1 MPTYTYTPEDVFNM
15 IVKEN
20 IKTKFKVSL
29 VVVAGLPG
37 SGKSTLVDKLT
48 PYRRNNREMFP
59 TADMPELRLRE
70 VGYCSTTRQESL
82 APIWGQYTWDDIYIY
97 TLARALLAKRN
108 AMPQLKEWAHVER
121 LPKELLENKGLL
133 DHFRNLY
140 DKMQK
145 GLANVGIDR
154 ESEFRFHLMS
164 EPSYVLLHMWDIG
177 LTKSLNLSLPLIARL
192 MNPFV
197 LINVLDLYR
206 DGLKKLRQRPEKAI
220 KAHKDQHVM
229 ENRSRG
235 HYICRECG
243 LCKNKGESILIA
255 THSDKVERDVGRVA
269 RLTEAGI
276 RAKAGDVGVK
286 GLREMLAVNLNDEK
300 DCDCIKK
307 SIVELMESTDAFD
320 VHLPLTWIF
329 LHSAILHYKSE
340 KSDFRMS
347 KSDFE
352 ALSSHCGIKSTED
365 VEKCLKFFTRIGSIM
380 YSREFF
386 GDEIIYHPRNFFKKL
401 HKLYSSVEAADK
413 HRKESTS
420 RGILCKRVAEDIWC
434 EDKEFFWH
442 LMQKAG
448 VATPTKVLPRPYN
461 PKGHYDYNMH
471 CPFPECRETELLF
484 VSTLRI
490 ERLPRK
496 EHIGEDSLFITFN
509 TEYIPAD
516 IQTVLVKY
524 LKIAIPELKLK
535 LTKHYNFTEFE
546 LPEDGHF
553 RVTVHGDVVEL
564 AVTGYDN
571 HEKDR
576 EIKRIIR
583 STCITVLEKVLAF
596 FPGCQYQ
603 LGLLCKECLKLSST
617 DPAPNNNITS
627 YLTFLPS
634 QYETDHLYCRDYF
647 HSRLVQDENGEEF
660 ERHKCNK
667 MIELSSAQL
676 RWMTLTGRV
685 SYAQYCRLLQESS
698 LRLNA
703 IIMAKVYSHSLV
715 TQK

>member
-1 MPTYTYTPEDVFNM
+1 MFFFAVKRMPTYTYTPEDVFNM

-29 VVVAGLPG
+29 VAVAGLPG

-48 PYRRNNREMFP
+48 PYRRSGREIEFS

-82 APIWGQYTWDDIYIY
+82 APIWGQYTWDDIYMY

-108 AMPQLKEWAHVER
+108 AMPQLKEWAHVESF
-121 LPKELLENKGLL
+121 PKQLLENRGLL

-145 GLANVGIDR
+145 GLANVGIDK
-154 ESEFRFHLMS
+154 ESDFRFHLMS
-164 EPSYVLLHMWDIG
+164 EPSYVLLNMWDIG
-177 LTKSLNLSLPLIARL
+177 VSKSLNESLPLIARL

-197 LINVLDLYR
+197 LLNILDLCR
-206 DGLKKLRQRPEKAI
+206 DGLKNLRQSPENT

-229 ENRSRG
+229 QSRSRG
-235 HYICRECG
+235 HYLCRVCG
-243 LCKNKGESILIA
+243 LCKNEGQSIFIA
-255 THSDKVERDVGRVA
+255 THSDKVERDVERVA

-276 RAKAGDVGVK
+276 RAKTGDVGVK
-286 GLREMLAVNLNDEK
+286 GLRELLAVNLNDEK

-307 SIVELMESTDAFD
+307 SIVELMESTDAFNEE
-320 VHLPLTWIF
+320 LPLTWIF
-329 LHSAILHYKSE
+329 LHSAILQYKSE

-347 KSDFE
+347 RNDFE
-352 ALSSHCGIKSTED
+352 ALSSHCGIRSTED

-386 GDEIIYHPRNFFKKL
+386 GDEIIYRPRNFFKKL
-401 HKLYSSVEAADK
+401 DKLYRLVEAADE
-413 HRKESTS
+413 HRKESIS
-420 RGILCKRVAEDIWC
+420 VGILCKKVAEDIWG
-434 EDKEFFWH
+434 EDWEFFWH

-448 VATPTKVLPRPYN
+448 VATHTKVPPRPDN
-461 PKGHYDYNMH
+461 PQSHYDHNMH
-471 CPFPECRETELLF
+471 CPFPECREVKLLF

-496 EHIGEDSLFITFN
+496 ENIGYDSLFITFN

-516 IQTVLVKY
+516 IQTLFVRY
-524 LKIAIPELKLK
+524 LKKKIPKLELT
-535 LTKHYNFTEFE
+535 LTKFYNCTEFK
-546 LPEDGHF
+546 LPEGGHF
-553 RVTVHGDVVEL
+553 KVIVHGDVVEL

-571 HEKDR
+571 PNNDR
-576 EIKRIIR
+576 KFKSIIK
-583 STCITVLEKVLAF
+583 STCIAILETVLVY
-596 FPGCQYQ
+596 FPGFQYQ
-603 LGLLCKECLKLSST
+603 LGLLCKECLELSST

-627 YLTFLPS
+627 YLIFLPS

-647 HSRLVQDENGEEF
+647 HKKLVQDENGEEV

-667 MIELSSAQL
+667 MIELSPAQL
-676 RWMTLTGRV
+676 RWMSLTGKV
-685 SYAQYCRLLQESS
+685 SYAQYCRLCKGQALG
-698 LRLNA
+698 
-703 IIMAKVYSHSLV
+703 
-715 TQK
+715 

>member
-15 IVKEN
+15 IVREN
-20 IKTKFKVSL
+20 ITTKFKVSL
-29 VVVAGLPG
+29 VAVAGLPG
-37 SGKSTLVDKLT
+37 SGKSTLVDKLALH
-48 PYRRNNREMFP
+48 RRSGREIEFL
-59 TADMPELRLRE
+59 TADMPELRLHE

-82 APIWGQYTWDDIYIY
+82 APIWGQYTWDDIYMY

-108 AMPQLKEWAHVER
+108 AMPQLKEWAHAES
-121 LPKELLENKGLL
+121 LPNQLLENRGLL
-133 DHFRNLY
+133 DHFKNLY
-140 DKMQK
+140 DEMQE
-145 GLANVGIDR
+145 GLANVDIDR
-154 ESEFRFHLMS
+154 ESDFRFHLMS
-164 EPSYVLLHMWDIG
+164 EPSYVLLNLWDIG
-177 LTKSLNLSLPLIARL
+177 VSKSLNESLPLIAQL

-197 LINVLDLYR
+197 LLNVLDLCR
-206 DGLKKLRQRPEKAI
+206 DGLKKLRQSPEISEAR
-220 KAHKDQHVM
+220 KDQHVM
-229 ENRSRG
+229 QSKSRG
-235 HYICRECG
+235 HYLCRVCG
-243 LCKNKGESILIA
+243 LCKNEGQSILIA
-255 THSDKVERDVGRVA
+255 THSNKVERDVGRVA

-286 GLREMLAVNLNDEK
+286 GLREMLTVNLNDEK

-352 ALSSHCGIKSTED
+352 ALSSHCGIRSTED

-380 YSREFF
+380 YSKEFF

-401 HKLYSSVEAADK
+401 HKLYSSVEAADE

-420 RGILCKRVAEDIWC
+420 RGILCKKVAEDIWG
-434 EDKEFFWH
+434 EDWEFFWR
-442 LMQKAG
+442 LMQMAG
-448 VATPTKVLPRPYN
+448 VATLTKVPPRHNN
-461 PKGHYDYNMH
+461 PEGHYKYNMH

-496 EHIGEDSLFITFN
+496 ENIGEDSLFITFN

-524 LKIAIPELKLK
+524 LKIAIPQLQLK
-535 LTKHYNFTEFE
+535 LTKYYNSTEFK
-546 LPEDGHF
+546 LPEGGHF

-564 AVTGYDN
+564 AVTGYVTHD
-571 HEKDR
+571 KDR
-576 EIKRIIR
+576 EIKSIIR
-583 STCITVLEKVLAF
+583 STCIMVLERVLVY

-603 LGLLCKECLKLSST
+603 FGLLCNECLKLSST
-617 DPAPNNNITS
+617 DPAPNNSVIS

-634 QYETDHLYCRDYF
+634 QYETKLYCRDYF
-647 HSRLVQDENGEEF
+647 HRMVHNENGEEV
-660 ERHKCNK
+660 EMHKCNK
-667 MIELSSAQL
+667 TIELSSAQM
-676 RWMTLTGRV
+676 RWMSLTGRV
-685 SYAQYCRLLQESS
+685 SYAQHCRLCKGQASG
-698 LRLNA
+698 
-703 IIMAKVYSHSLV
+703 
-715 TQK
+715 

>member
-1 MPTYTYTPEDVFNM
+1 MPTYIYTPEDVFNM
-15 IVKEN
+15 IVKDN
-20 IKTKFKVSL
+20 ISTKFKVSL
-29 VVVAGLPG
+29 VAVAGLPG
-37 SGKSTLVDKLT
+37 SGKSTLVEKLA
-48 PYRRNNREMFP
+48 PYRRNSREIELQ

-82 APIWGQYTWDDIYIY
+82 TPTWGQYTWDDIYMY

-121 LPKELLENKGLL
+121 FPKELLENKGLL
-133 DHFRNLY
+133 DHFKNLY
-140 DKMQK
+140 NKMQK
-145 GLANVGIDR
+145 GLANVGIDK
-154 ESEFRFHLMS
+154 ESDFRFHLMS
-164 EPSYVLLHMWDIG
+164 EPSYVLLNMWDIG
-177 LTKSLNLSLPLIARL
+177 VSKSLNESLPLIARL

-197 LINVLDLYR
+197 LLNVLNLYR
-206 DGLKKLRQRPEKAI
+206 DGLKKLRQSPEKS

-229 ENRSRG
+229 KSRSRG
-235 HYICRECG
+235 HYLCRVCG
-243 LCKNKGESILIA
+243 LCKNKGQSILIA
-255 THSDKVERDVGRVA
+255 THSNKVERDVGRVA

-286 GLREMLAVNLNDEK
+286 GLRELLAVNLNDEK
-300 DCDCIKK
+300 DCDCIKR

-329 LHSAILHYKSE
+329 LHSAILHHKSE

-347 KSDFE
+347 RSDFVE
-352 ALSSHCGIKSTED
+352 LSSHCGIRSTED

-380 YSREFF
+380 YSKEFF

-401 HKLYSSVEAADK
+401 ENLYSSVEAADK

-420 RGILCKRVAEDIWC
+420 QGILCKKVAEDIWG
-434 EDKEFFWH
+434 EDSEFFWR

-448 VATPTKVLPRPYN
+448 VATLTKVLPRPNN
-461 PKGHYDYNMH
+461 PEGHYKYNMH

-496 EHIGEDSLFITFN
+496 ENIGEDSLFITFN

-524 LKIAIPELKLK
+524 LKIAIPRLELK
-535 LTKHYNFTEFE
+535 LTKCYNSTEFE

-553 RVTVHGDVVEL
+553 KVIVHGDVVQL

-571 HEKDR
+571 HDKDR
-576 EIKRIIR
+576 EFKSIIKN
-583 STCITVLEKVLAF
+583 TCIKVLEKVLVY
-596 FPGCQYQ
+596 FPGFQYQ
-603 LGLLCKECLKLSST
+603 FGLLCKECLKLSST
-617 DPAPNNNITS
+617 DPAPNNNIIS

-634 QYETDHLYCRDYF
+634 QYETKLYCRDYF
-647 HSRLVQDENGEEF
+647 HRRLVQDENGEEV

-685 SYAQYCRLLQESS
+685 SYAVLSS
-698 LRLNA
+698 FARDVKML
-703 IIMAKVYSHSLV
+703 
-715 TQK
+715 